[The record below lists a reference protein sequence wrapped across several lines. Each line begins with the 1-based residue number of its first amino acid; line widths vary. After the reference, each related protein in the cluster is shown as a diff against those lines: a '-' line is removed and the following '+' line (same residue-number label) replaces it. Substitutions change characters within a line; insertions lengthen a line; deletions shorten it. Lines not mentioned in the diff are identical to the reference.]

1 MNILCFISAMGVP
14 LRAEGRGA
22 FVGKRTADVNNITSP
37 PTLCYLKIMCILCVI
52 LIYHLTPPPTPP
64 PPLQEVVALVKS
76 KTGLLGKLDK
86 VSKVLVESAD
96 RGWGSYIW
104 AFLQTPGKIF
114 HPVSTIRII
123 FPMKL
128 TKHRHEPSKS
138 Q

>member
-1 MNILCFISAMGVP
+1 MNILCFISTMGVP

-52 LIYHLTPPPTPP
+52 LIYHLTPPP
-64 PPLQEVVALVKS
+64 PLPEVVALVKS

-96 RGWGSYIW
+96 RGWGSYIG

-114 HPVSTIRII
+114 IQCQP
-123 FPMKL
+123 
-128 TKHRHEPSKS
+128 
-138 Q
+138 